1 MASEW
6 AREKAKEIINTNLDD
21 PSRVP
26 RTTASIAEAL
36 DAARIEG
43 LEEAAKIVDA
53 KRTSSSDSHRPT
65 VICLNSGWNSA
76 INSIAE
82 DIRARIRE
90 MKG

>member
-6 AREKAKEIINTNLDD
+6 AYKIAKNQRCTVETMAAN
-21 PSRVP
+21 
-26 RTTASIAEAL
+26 L

-43 LEEAAKIVDA
+43 LEEAAKIADA